1 MNMTPQEYC
10 QKFPM
15 THGCKGIYHEN
26 SINKKCSFINHC
38 LNQIVTYISC
48 NLSTEPVETAT
59 VNYGTYLPN
68 EPSDPYV
75 GTFDGT
81 SQSVVISGSE
91 GYESPEPFKGIDI
104 P

>member
-10 QKFPM
+10 QQFPM
-15 THGCKGIYHEN
+15 TNGCKGIYHQH
-26 SINKKCSFINHC
+26 SINKKCSFTF
-38 LNQIVTYISC
+38 LNQIVSYISC
-48 NLSTEPVETAT
+48 NLSAEPADTAT

-81 SQSVVISGSE
+81 SEGVVISGSE

>member
-1 MNMTPQEYC
+1 MDV
-10 QKFPM
+10 KVF
-15 THGCKGIYHEN
+15 II
-26 SINKKCSFINHC
+26 SIPSIRNAVLFTKYTF
-38 LNQIVTYISC
+38 LNQIVSYISC
-48 NLSTEPVETAT
+48 NLSAEPADTAT
-59 VNYGTYLPN
+59 VNYGTYFPN

-81 SQSVVISGSE
+81 SEGVVISGSE